1 MTELWPFDGLL
12 CPPYGIFPNLPI
24 ELGNKIV
31 FINVVVMIGLM
42 NYNIVL
48 GHDYIYAMNVTDFYV
63 LLFNK

>member
-1 MTELWPFDGLL
+1 
-12 CPPYGIFPNLPI
+12 
-24 ELGNKIV
+24 
-31 FINVVVMIGLM
+31 MIGLM